1 MKEMNVPLLIG
12 GIERASKSSI
22 KAEQG
27 DYIGEDGLLVC
38 GKCHTPK
45 QGRYKMPWGEVTP
58 LIMCKCET
66 EKKEKEEK
74 EREQAKLR
82 ERIAKNRREA
92 FPEANMNDWTFSND
106 DMSNEKVGTV
116 ARNYADNFKLM
127 LEKHKGLCFF
137 GSVGTGKT
145 FFAACIANELLDL
158 GYPVKMLDFDRIR
171 NTLQSSFDGRQEYLD
186 SFHRCPLLILDD
198 LGMESKSEYMQEIVY
213 SVVDARYKAGLP
225 LIVTTNLTSE
235 QLKNP
240 KDITQ
245 QRIYSRI
252 LEMCIPIEVKGND
265 KRREKC
271 KDSFAELSEVL
282 GV

>member
-1 MKEMNVPLLIG
+1 MNVKPFIDGL
-12 GIERASKSSI
+12 EQTAKSSI
-22 KAEQG
+22 RAEQG

-45 QGRYKMPWGEVTP
+45 QGRYQMPWGEITP
-58 LIMCKCET
+58 PILCKCEQ
-66 EKKEKEEK
+66 EKRDREEAERKE
-74 EREQAKLR
+74 AKLR
-82 ERIAKNRREA
+82 ERIARNRREA
-92 FPEANMNDWTFSND
+92 FPEADMSRWTFSND
-106 DMSNEKVGTV
+106 DMSNEKVSTV

-127 LEKHKGLCFF
+127 LEKHKGLLFF
-137 GSVGTGKT
+137 GPVGTGKT
-145 FFAACIANELLDL
+145 FYAACIANVLLDK
-158 GYPVKMLDFDRIR
+158 GYPVLMLDFDRIR

-198 LGMESKSEYMQEIVY
+198 LGMESKSEYMQEIVF

-252 LEMCIPIEVKGND
+252 LEMCLPIKVEGND
-265 KRREKC
+265 KRRDKL
-271 KDSFAELSEVL
+271 KDSFAELSDIL

>member
-1 MKEMNVPLLIG
+1 MNVRPFFDG
-12 GIERASKSSI
+12 VEKAAKNSI

-45 QGRYKMPWGEVTP
+45 QGRYNMPWGEVTP
-58 LIMCKCET
+58 LIMCKCEE
-66 EKKEKEEK
+66 EKREKEEA
-74 EREQAKLR
+74 ERRAAKLR
-82 ERIAKNRREA
+82 ERIMKNRHDA
-92 FPEANMNDWTFSND
+92 FPEADMSRWTFDND
-106 DMSNEKVGTV
+106 DMSNEKVGMV

-127 LEKHKGLCFF
+127 LEKHKGLLFF
-137 GSVGTGKT
+137 GPVGTGKT
-145 FFAACIANELLDL
+145 FYAACIANVLLDL

-171 NTLQSSFDGRQEYLD
+171 NTLQSSFEGRQEYLD

-198 LGMESKSEYMQEIVY
+198 LGMESKSEYMQEIVF

-252 LEMCIPIEVKGND
+252 LEMCLPVKVDGND
-265 KRREKC
+265 KRREKL

>member
-1 MKEMNVPLLIG
+1 MNLQPFIEGL
-12 GIERASKSSI
+12 ERASKNSI

-45 QGRYKMPWGEVTP
+45 QGRFQMPFGEVTP
-58 LIMCKCET
+58 RMLCKCEQ
-66 EKKEKEEK
+66 EKQ
-74 EREQAKLR
+74 EREEAERERAKLR
-82 ERIAKNRREA
+82 ERIARNRRDA
-92 FPEANMNDWTFSND
+92 FPEADMSRWTFDND
-106 DMSNEKVGTV
+106 DKSNEKVSKV

-127 LEKHKGLCFF
+127 LEKHKGLLFF
-137 GSVGTGKT
+137 GPVGTGKT
-145 FFAACIANELLDL
+145 FYAACIANVLLDV

-171 NTLQSSFDGRQEYLD
+171 NTLQSSFEGRQEYLD

-198 LGMESKSEYMQEIVY
+198 LGMESKSEYMQEIVF

-252 LEMCIPIEVKGND
+252 LEMCLPVKVDGND
-265 KRREKC
+265 KRREKL
-271 KDSFAELSEVL
+271 KDSFAELSDLL

>member
-1 MKEMNVPLLIG
+1 MNVRPFIEGL
-12 GIERASKSSI
+12 ERASQNSI

-45 QGRYKMPWGEVTP
+45 QGRFQMPFGEVTP
-58 LIMCKCET
+58 RMLCKCEQ
-66 EKKEKEEK
+66 EKQMQEEA
-74 EREQAKLR
+74 ERQEAKLR
-82 ERIAKNRREA
+82 ERIARNRREA
-92 FPEANMNDWTFSND
+92 FPEADMNDWTFSND

-127 LEKHKGLCFF
+127 LEKHKGLCFL
-137 GSVGTGKT
+137 GPVGTGKT
-145 FFAACIANELLDL
+145 FYAACIANALLDK

-171 NTLQSSFDGRQEYLD
+171 NTLQSTFDGRQEYLD

-213 SVVDARYKAGLP
+213 SVIDARYKSGLP

-240 KDITQ
+240 KDITS

-252 LEMCIPIEVKGND
+252 LEMCLPVVVTGND
-265 KRREKC
+265 RRREKC
-271 KDSFAELSEVL
+271 KDSFAELGEIL

>member
-1 MKEMNVPLLIG
+1 MNLKPFFDGVEKAAKGNI
-12 GIERASKSSI
+12 R
-22 KAEQG
+22 AEQG

-45 QGRYKMPWGEVTP
+45 QGRYNMPWGEITP
-58 LIMCKCET
+58 PVLCKCEQ
-66 EKKEKEEK
+66 ERRDREEA
-74 EREQAKLR
+74 ERERAKLQ
-82 ERIAKNRREA
+82 ERIARNRRNA
-92 FPEANMNDWTFSND
+92 FPEADMSDWTFSND
-106 DMSNEKVGTV
+106 DKSNEKVGNI

-145 FFAACIANELLDL
+145 YFAACIANTLLDK
-158 GYPVKMLDFDRIR
+158 GYPVLMLDFDRIR
-171 NTLQSSFDGRQEYLD
+171 NTLQSSFEGRQEYLD
-186 SFHRCPLLILDD
+186 SFNRCPLLILDD

-213 SVVDARYKAGLP
+213 SVIDARYKAGLP

-240 KDITQ
+240 NEITQ

-252 LEMCIPIEVKGND
+252 LEMCIPVKVEGND

>member
-1 MKEMNVPLLIG
+1 MNLQPFIEGL
-12 GIERASKSSI
+12 ERAANSSI

-38 GKCHTPK
+38 GKCHTAK
-45 QGRYKMPWGEVTP
+45 QGRYQMPFGEVTP
-58 LIMCKCET
+58 RIMCKCEQ
-66 EKKEKEEK
+66 EKQ
-74 EREQAKLR
+74 EREEAERKEAKLR
-82 ERIAKNRREA
+82 ERIARNRHEA

-137 GSVGTGKT
+137 GPVGTGKT
-145 FFAACIANELLDL
+145 FYAACIANVLLDL

-213 SVVDARYKAGLP
+213 SVVDARYNAGLP
-225 LIVTTNLTSE
+225 LIETTNMTSE
-235 QLKNP
+235 QMKNP
-240 KDITQ
+240 KDITS

-252 LEMCIPIEVKGND
+252 LEMCLPVVVTGND
-265 KRREKC
+265 RRREKC
-271 KDSFAELSEVL
+271 KDSFAELGEIL

>member
-1 MKEMNVPLLIG
+1 MNLRPFIDGL
-12 GIERASKSSI
+12 EKAAESSI

-38 GKCHTPK
+38 GKCHTAK
-45 QGRYKMPWGEVTP
+45 QGRYTMPWGEVTP
-58 LIMCKCET
+58 RILCEC
-66 EKKEKEEK
+66 EKKKQEQEE
-74 EREQAKLR
+74 AAR
-82 ERIAKNRREA
+82 ERIKLQERIARNRRDA
-92 FPEANMNDWTFSND
+92 FPEADMSRWTFSAD

-127 LEKHKGLCFF
+127 LEKRKGLVFF
-137 GSVGTGKT
+137 GPVGTGKT
-145 FFAACIANELLDL
+145 FYAACIANALLDK
-158 GYPVKMLDFDRIR
+158 GYPVMMLDFDRIR
-171 NTLQSSFDGRQEYLD
+171 NTLQSSFEGRQEYLD

-198 LGMESKSEYMQEIVY
+198 LGMESKSEYMQEIVF

-252 LEMCIPIEVKGND
+252 LEMCLPVKVEGND

-271 KDSFAELSEVL
+271 KVGFAELSEVL

>member
-1 MKEMNVPLLIG
+1 MNLQPFIE

-27 DYIGEDGLLVC
+27 DYYGEDGLLVC

-45 QGRYKMPWGEVTP
+45 QVRCVMPFGEVTP
-58 LIMCKCET
+58 MCMCRCEQ
-66 EKKEKEEK
+66 EKRYQEEA
-74 EREQAKLR
+74 ERERRKLQ
-82 ERIAKNRREA
+82 ERIARNRREA
-92 FPEANMNDWTFSND
+92 FPEADMGAWTFSND

-127 LEKHKGLCFF
+127 LEKHKGLVFF
-137 GSVGTGKT
+137 GPVGTGKT
-145 FFAACIANELLDL
+145 FYAACIANALLDK
-158 GYPVKMLDFDRIR
+158 GYPVLMLDFDRIR
-171 NTLQSSFDGRQEYLD
+171 NTLQSSFEGRQEYLD

-198 LGMESKSEYMQEIVY
+198 LGMESKSEYMQEIVF
-213 SVVDARYKAGLP
+213 SVVDARCKAGLP

-252 LEMCIPIEVKGND
+252 LEMCVPVLVEGKD

>member
-1 MKEMNVPLLIG
+1 MNLRPFIDGL
-12 GIERASKSSI
+12 ERAAENSI
-22 KAEQG
+22 KSEPG

-45 QGRYKMPWGEVTP
+45 QGRYQMPFGEVTP
-58 LIMCKCET
+58 RILCECEQ
-66 EKKEKEEK
+66 EKQAREEA
-74 EREQAKLR
+74 ER
-82 ERIAKNRREA
+82 ERIKLQERIARNRRDA
-92 FPEANMNDWTFSND
+92 FPEADMSRWTFSAD
-106 DMSNEKVGTV
+106 DMSNEKVGAV

-127 LEKHKGLCFF
+127 LEKHKGLVFF
-137 GSVGTGKT
+137 GPVGTGKT
-145 FFAACIANELLDL
+145 FYAACIANTLLDK
-158 GYPVKMLDFDRIR
+158 GYPVMMLDFDRIR
-171 NTLQSSFDGRQEYLD
+171 NTLQSSFEGRQEYLD

-198 LGMESKSEYMQEIVY
+198 LGMESKSEYMQEIVF

-240 KDITQ
+240 KYITQ

-252 LEMCIPIEVKGND
+252 LEMCLPVKVDGND
-265 KRREKC
+265 RRREKC
-271 KDSFAELSEVL
+271 KDGFAELSEVL